1 MSNEHYDTAVEVA
14 YEVNADALHGLS
26 PAELMM
32 RREEEEGHV
41 AGVNEL
47 RAACLLSVLMCIT
60 WNVTSLRQIR
70 DRLGVLTSYK
80 APDLLPQKVWH
91 GRADWQAVRVEMARC
106 PRIEWQDCAGRI
118 LIDFIARDG
127 WGEREVG
134 RRALL
139 LLYAFQSDK
148 SARPPMARTL
158 ECIGTVLGL
167 QAENKR
173 AAVSAALMTLVLE
186 MVRRMERLSKQK
198 GTLKFWFMKSA
209 ECREALSVA
218 MMGKRNRCAGMTNA
232 ECEMTKGKL

>member
-1 MSNEHYDTAVEVA
+1 
-14 YEVNADALHGLS
+14 
-26 PAELMM
+26 
-32 RREEEEGHV
+32 V

-70 DRLGVLTSYK
+70 DRLGVLADYK
-80 APDLLPQKVWH
+80 APDLRPCGVWR
-91 GRADWQAVRVEMARC
+91 GRMGWDQAREEMARC
-106 PRIEWQDCAGRI
+106 PRIEWEDDAGRI
-118 LIDFIARDG
+118 LIDFLTRDD

-148 SARPPMARTL
+148 SARPRMARTL
-158 ECIGTVLGL
+158 ERIGTVLGL

-186 MVRRMERLSKQK
+186 MVRRMERLSKQR

-232 ECEMTKGKL
+232 ECGMTKGKL